1 MIEKDVWEDGWLT
14 GSNTSILQRRWTAS
28 CVAWLDS
35 VYRTGRDGCRQKQTA
50 HCQSSSSYLQTAIYV
65 CSLNNWSAALW
76 DVALQQLWPRSE
88 REVERTQQAFG
99 QSSARIKLANQR
111 EFLSFLFFKG
121 LLTWNICATGYS
133 LSKALANQ
141 CEGVLRKDTQ
151 LTQSDCISSENSKR
165 YKHKVHHSFRGMKQM
180 YDTAVLWNPNQSVLS
195 LFLNLFKWKNH
206 FVLWKYEE
214 WIVWWLFEKDV
225 FALTKLTDKACR
237 YHATRSCF
245 PAERLF
251 CLYASNLPIYE
262 ETHNIKIRT
271 LTFNVC
277 RVVSI
282 DTDTNLS
289 IFYIFSASTLGYIR
303 PTEHYTQ
310 NHNEHKRLFFLL

>member
-88 REVERTQQAFG
+88 REVERMQQAFG
-99 QSSARIKLANQR
+99 QSSAQIKLANQR

-121 LLTWNICATGYS
+121 LLTWSICTTGYS

-195 LFLNLFKWKNH
+195 LFLNLFKLKKIILYCGNIKSGLFDGCLKRMFLLWLNLQTRPAGIMQQDLVSQLRDY
-206 FVLWKYEE
+206 FV
-214 WIVWWLFEKDV
+214 
-225 FALTKLTDKACR
+225 CM
-237 YHATRSCF
+237 
-245 PAERLF
+245 
-251 CLYASNLPIYE
+251 LPICQFM
-262 ETHNIKIRT
+262 KRRT
-271 LTFNVC
+271 TLKLGHWHSMFAGLYLL
-277 RVVSI
+277 I
-282 DTDTNLS
+282 PIL
-289 IFYIFSASTLGYIR
+289 IFLYFIFSVHR
-303 PTEHYTQ
+303 H
-310 NHNEHKRLFFLL
+310 